1 MNVNKMTLPYPVLGI
16 NDDVLPRPSMSQV
29 SLSQTKT
36 QYHFEFD
43 AICENDEILK
53 LIEEGSA
60 EYVCEVNCQRT
71 FLRKCYKQ
79 STPNFAIDIPKH
91 GVSGAI
97 DFELMITVKKPIP
110 NYTNSQF
117 HEDYAGY
124 SFELGPGD
132 LLGFIA
138 SFSYDADIKYDRLQA
153 VGSFMEVNENNT
165 DETKVELRHQKIS
178 ILLPPELYQ
187 QYRLSVHNNK
197 QIASVIH
204 ASLVF
209 NALVD
214 ALNNM
219 NAPEYRDLL
228 WAKTIIYRLQ
238 TEDNLKQFYL
248 NDEILFEKDRVF
260 DLAQALL
267 GDPYK
272 RLFNCLEVFTGNFEM

>member
-36 QYHFEFD
+36 HYHFEFD
-43 AICENDEILK
+43 AICENDEILNI
-53 LIEEGSA
+53 IEDGYA
-60 EYVCEVNCQRT
+60 DYVCEINCQRT

-79 STPNFAIDIPKH
+79 SNPHFTIEIPKH
-91 GVSGAI
+91 GVSGTI
-97 DFELMITVKKPIP
+97 DFELLITVKKSIP

-117 HEDYAGY
+117 HEDYIGY
-124 SFELGPGD
+124 SFDLEPGD

-138 SFSYDADIKYDRLQA
+138 AFSYDADIKYDKLQA
-153 VGSFMEVNENNT
+153 VGSFMEINENNT
-165 DETKVELRHQKIS
+165 DDTKVELRHQKIS

-187 QYRLSVHNNK
+187 QYRFSVHNNK

-219 NAPEYRDLL
+219 NAAEYRDLL

-238 TEDNLKQFYL
+238 TEENLKQFYID
-248 NDEILFEKDRVF
+248 DEILFDKDRVF

-267 GDPYK
+267 GNPYK
-272 RLFNCLEVFTGNFEM
+272 RLFNCLEAFTGNFEM